1 MSSTYDVNGNKVSMR
16 DYLEFRLSSIDK
28 ILDALR
34 NQVDMI
40 QNWQSRDEGKG
51 SGSSMTVMYLII
63 IVNLALTAY
72 SLAQKYIN

>member
-34 NQVDMI
+34 NQVDTI

-72 SLAQKYIN
+72 SLAQKYTN